1 MLREVEYNETVS
13 RCVRPLH
20 RVCPGDRVRREQS
33 EESEESSEESSEERE
48 ESSEESEESSEESQE
63 SSEESSEESKEIHI
77 SSEGPSCKY
86 YNETVCI
93 KKGTDTNENSDYKE
107 ECQLLEVKQVKF
119 YFSAKLIQLLC
130 SC

>member
-20 RVCPGDRVRREQS
+20 RVCPGDRVRREVNTM
-33 EESEESSEESSEERE
+33 ERE
-48 ESSEESEESSEESQE
+48 EVNKKKEED
-63 SSEESSEESKEIHI
+63 

-93 KKGTDTNENSDYKE
+93 KKGIDSTHDDTDYKE
-107 ECQLLEVKQVKF
+107 DCQLLEVSF
-119 YFSAKLIQLLC
+119 T
-130 SC
+130 